1 MRLVI
6 ILFLALINSSCFLL
20 TNLDFHYEIFET
32 TLEVTLTNN
41 TDYNAEI
48 QASYYGFNKNEDLTQ
63 EAKDIECY
71 TIKKNPFTVPANST
85 YTYTQ
90 NLKWIDE
97 VYENSINTYG
107 STVMDFYVRKSGP
120 GIWEYKFM
128 RSVTIY
134 ETTTTL
140 NEEIKF

>member
-1 MRLVI
+1 MRLAI
-6 ILFLALINSSCFLL
+6 IIFLVLINSSCFLL
-20 TNLDFHYEIFET
+20 TNFDFHYEVFET
-32 TLEVTLTNN
+32 TLEVKLTNDTN
-41 TDYNAEI
+41 YNAEI
-48 QASYYGFNKNEDLTQ
+48 QTSYYGFNKSEDLTQ

-71 TIKKNPFTVPANST
+71 TIKKNPFIVPAHDT

-90 NLKWIDE
+90 SLKWVDE

-107 STVMDFYVRKSGP
+107 STGMDFYVRNVSLGDF
-120 GIWEYKFM
+120 EYKFM

-140 NEEIKF
+140 DENIKF

>member
-1 MRLVI
+1 MRLITVI
-6 ILFLALINSSCFLL
+6 FLALLNSSCFLL
-20 TNLDFHYEIFET
+20 TNLNFHYEVFET
-32 TLEVTLTNN
+32 TLVVKLSND

-63 EAKDIECY
+63 KPEDIECY
-71 TIKKNPFTVPANST
+71 TIEKNPFIVPAHDT

-90 NLKWIDE
+90 NLKWVDE

-107 STVMDFYVRKSGP
+107 STGIDFYVRNVSLG
-120 GIWEYKFM
+120 ELDYNFM
-128 RSVTIY
+128 SSITIY

-140 NEEIKF
+140 NENIKF